1 MGEPCKMSR
10 LNANNQSEFTV
21 IPSHKC
27 FKYTPKNV
35 NTKNEGKGTGT
46 IRTTH
51 TTSSEINK
59 ESETIRTSRPP
70 ISTKSL
76 IPYGPVRP
84 PISTKNL
91 IPYGTV
97 RPPIPVE
104 ITRSYQSAYTIERPT
119 VRRIGTNHFH
129 SSVKHYKK
137 YKRSVDHNVIL
148 EVPVTHSKS
157 SSRSSVRLPKTVDPK
172 FNGYPICLCY
182 ADVKYSKRIRTILIP
197 VIVIVI
203 IVIVVFGIIIITVV
217 VEVVT
222 IVLKFSFAY

>member
-1 MGEPCKMSR
+1 
-10 LNANNQSEFTV
+10 
-21 IPSHKC
+21 
-27 FKYTPKNV
+27 V

-51 TTSSEINK
+51 TTSSETNK
-59 ESETIRTSRPP
+59 E
-70 ISTKSL
+70 
-76 IPYGPVRP
+76 PYGTVRP

-148 EVPVTHSKS
+148 EVLVTHSKS
-157 SSRSSVRLPKTVDPK
+157 SSRSSVKLPKTVDPK

-203 IVIVVFGIIIITVV
+203 IVIVVIGIIIITVV
-217 VEVVT
+217 VEVIT